1 MNVFSTAS
9 PAMRFRRFGMVSAVT
24 IVTIG
29 ALAACS
35 TGSASPEDGADAT
48 TLVVGIAGDPA
59 TFDPGTASESIAN
72 ELIKNTYFQ
81 WTKYGVDESDDYGI
95 SDVAEILGEAASYT
109 MSDDNLTATFT
120 VAEGAVFPSGNPI
133 TSADFSWTVER
144 AITTGTGPSFIFNTA
159 GITDISQVTI
169 VSDTEFTIT
178 LPAPSPMFGQ
188 LLRDQDAAVLDSE
201 LIKKNATDDD
211 PWATEWMAQNNVGGG
226 AYTLETYDA
235 GNQIVLTKNEDYP
248 SADDVYFEKVIMQII
263 PSETDRAQLLA
274 DGTLDI
280 AEGLGVDA
288 ADGLKSTEGVQL
300 LDIPSRSQNL
310 ISLVEGFEPFA
321 DVRVREAI
329 AHALPYDQI
338 SEDVSKGYSLTPLGL
353 WPQNSSSFAAD
364 LTNNP
369 YTTDIDEAK
378 SLLADAGYADGFEFT
393 LDVSTAD
400 ASGQA
405 LAVVVQSALAE
416 IGVTMDINQM
426 APAALSEQQFAQTGQ
441 AFMTTGSSS
450 YVDDPYYSLF
460 LFFTS
465 DAVLNRYGF
474 SDEGIDSIAASL
486 ATETDAAARL
496 DLSAQAQ
503 EILNEQVPVIIL
515 NEPNYV
521 LAMGDDISGFV
532 LEPDSLIRFSTL
544 TRG

>member
-1 MNVFSTAS
+1 ML
-9 PAMRFRRFGMVSAVT
+9 FRS
-24 IVTIG
+24 
-29 ALAACS
+29 
-35 TGSASPEDGADAT
+35 
-48 TLVVGIAGDPA
+48 
-59 TFDPGTASESIAN
+59 
-72 ELIKNTYFQ
+72 
-81 WTKYGVDESDDYGI
+81 
-95 SDVAEILGEAASYT
+95 
-109 MSDDNLTATFT
+109 
-120 VAEGAVFPSGNPI
+120 
-133 TSADFSWTVER
+133 
-144 AITTGTGPSFIFNTA
+144 
-159 GITDISQVTI
+159 
-169 VSDTEFTIT
+169 
-178 LPAPSPMFGQ
+178 
-188 LLRDQDAAVLDSE
+188 
-201 LIKKNATDDD
+201 DD

-226 AYTLETYDA
+226 AYTLETYEA
-235 GNQIVLTKNEDYP
+235 GSQIVLTKNEDYP
-248 SADDVYFEKVIMQII
+248 SADDVYFETVIMQII

-288 ADGLKSTEGVQL
+288 ADGLKSTDGVQL

-310 ISLVEGFEPFA
+310 ISLVQGFEPFA

-329 AHALPYDQI
+329 AHALPYEQI
-338 SEDVSKGYSLTPLGL
+338 STDVTKGYSLAPLGL
-353 WPQNSSSFAAD
+353 WPQNSSSFASD

-369 YTTDIDEAK
+369 YTTDLDEAK

-416 IGVTMDINQM
+416 IGVTMEINQM
-426 APAALSEQQFAQTGQ
+426 APAAFSEQSFAQTGQ

-460 LFFTS
+460 LFFTTG
-465 DAVLNRYGF
+465 AVLNRYGF
-474 SDEGIDSIAASL
+474 SDEGIDDVAKKL
-486 ATETDAAARL
+486 ATETDTDARVE
-496 DLSAQAQ
+496 LSAQAQ

-544 TRG
+544 TRD